1 MNLEDVYMKY
11 QWCDELLKEI
21 DEIKE
26 AKYPDLYI
34 DTGSTLNA
42 ALLVLENIKRD
53 LKIKKCPR
61 IENII
66 DEVFKEREERRRKKQ
81 ETIKNTKHW
90 FKITCPYCKTSFE
103 CCENEYGTHCYDY
116 LTRDGKEI
124 VGSLDTQ
131 TLECPIC
138 NKYFKDP
145 TLKHDEDC

>member
-1 MNLEDVYMKY
+1 MNLEDIYMKA

-21 DEIKE
+21 NDIKE
-26 AKYPDLYI
+26 TNYPDLYI
-34 DTGSTLNA
+34 DTGSKLNES
-42 ALLVLENIKRD
+42 LLVLENVKKD
-53 LKIKKCPR
+53 LKCKKKT
-61 IENII
+61 IENA
-66 DEVFKEREERRRKKQ
+66 
-81 ETIKNTKHW
+81 KHW
-90 FKITCPYCKTSFE
+90 FKITCPHCKTSFE
-103 CCENEYGTHCYDY
+103 CCENEYCTHCYDY